1 MQYLQREINRLGQ
14 EICNFD
20 NESDVLIPSDFSQTL
35 LGMNDDVFYHANSE
49 YIKSFCNGNLTTLAK
64 SSSSN
69 CNTFTSVDIQYTSSA
84 SSLSNS
90 SELLCV
96 SSAPSQVPYQNS
108 SSSTSSISIIDPRIS
123 SGSQTN
129 TISAISLNNN
139 DYLQTI
145 RFSPCHNE
153 IIACN
158 KTNIE
163 IFDLRTMKQNHERGF
178 QVSYPGVGK
187 KLSPKWDTAVQ
198 NFRGKE
204 FHYHKDEIFSFW
216 IVDPNKILTST
227 RDGNEIRLWNV
238 GDKTG
243 LCSFQLPQYIIP
255 NASWLPPFQIAV
267 PSQQCDYRGSIF
279 AAPYHDK
286 LMHIFSIPNEINI
299 DASLNCEESPIASL
313 LMDFDAPRVNSPMN
327 MLSNAALSNDGT
339 MIASCGVSNKSL
351 SVRFLL

>member
-1 MQYLQREINRLGQ
+1 M
-14 EICNFD
+14 
-20 NESDVLIPSDFSQTL
+20 S
-35 LGMNDDVFYHANSE
+35 DDVFYHANSE
-49 YIKSFCNGNLTTLAK
+49 SIKSFRNGDITTLAK
-64 SSSSN
+64 SSSLSN
-69 CNTFTSVDIQYTSSA
+69 NNIFTSIDIQYASSA

-96 SSAPSQVPYQNS
+96 SRAPSQIPYQNLLLS
-108 SSSTSSISIIDPRIS
+108 KPSISIIDPRIS
-123 SGSQTN
+123 SDNQSN
-129 TISAISLNNN
+129 TIYLESG
-139 DYLQTI
+139 DYLQTV

-153 IIACN
+153 IVACSN
-158 KTNIE
+158 TNIE
-163 IFDLRTMKQNHERGF
+163 MFDLRVMKQNLESGF
-178 QVSYPGVGK
+178 QVSFPGIGK

-204 FHYHKDEIFSFW
+204 FHYHKEEISSFW
-216 IVDPNKILTST
+216 IVDPNRIITST
-227 RDGNEIRLWNV
+227 RNGNEIRLWNM

-267 PSQQCDYRGSIF
+267 PCQQSDYRSTIF

-299 DASLNCEESPIASL
+299 DASLICEESPIASL
-313 LMDFDAPRVNSPMN
+313 LMDFNAPRVNSPMN
-327 MLSNAALSNDGT
+327 MLSNAAISNDGT
-339 MIASCGVSNKSL
+339 MIASCDVSNKSL